1 MEREQQSEL
10 TLAYQ
15 RVFCTESPPAV
26 VLNKKLVDQY
36 QRHGIAVI
44 PLSVPSMGTLL
55 IDTIRFPEAK
65 QAWLKGFSKDGFRLV
80 ISSGKQASP
89 KKHRSSDFVE
99 LTPNNTHGLLVRVHH
114 GVSRNRQVP
123 YRTSLEVLSN
133 PA

>member
-10 TLAYQ
+10 ALTYR
-15 RVFCTESPPAV
+15 RVFGTESPPAV
-26 VLNKKLVDQY
+26 VLNEELVNQY

-44 PLSVPSMGTLL
+44 PLTVPSMGVLL
-55 IDTIRFPEAK
+55 IDTNLFPGAK

-89 KKHRSSDFVE
+89 KKYRSSDFVE

-123 YRTSLEVLSN
+123 YRTSLEILSK